1 MSEFAPIDGL
11 AGGWHL
17 ASGDGA
23 AYLIHDNGASLV
35 IRQTAP
41 PRMPS
46 IDTPGDHGDHY
57 ALDFQ
62 PADAEIL
69 VPVLERGSREGMHIE
84 AKRFAEQAPDGEP
97 DKSLFP
103 AWVTEDQL

>member
-11 AGGWHL
+11 AGGWQL
-17 ASGDGA
+17 ASGEGA

-41 PRMPS
+41 PRMPT

-62 PADAEIL
+62 PMTIGTDWRARTVDNSI
-69 VPVLERGSREGMHIE
+69 
-84 AKRFAEQAPDGEP
+84 
-97 DKSLFP
+97 
-103 AWVTEDQL
+103 

>member
-41 PRMPS
+41 P
-46 IDTPGDHGDHY
+46 
-57 ALDFQ
+57 
-62 PADAEIL
+62 IL